1 MKKILLIASLAS
13 FAVVGTAQ
21 AAGDAEAGKTK
32 AAACVACH
40 GPDGNSPAPNFPK
53 LAGQHADY
61 LLKQLKDFKSGART
75 DPTMNAMVMPL
86 SEQDMVDISAFYAT
100 QKGSIGETAAE
111 QVELGQTIYRA
122 GNAASGVAACAA
134 CHGPAGSGNPMA
146 DFPGVSGQHAD
157 YTKLQLQNFRSGM
170 RANDASA
177 MMRGVAKKMT
187 DAEIEAVAQY
197 IQGLH

>member
-1 MKKILLIASLAS
+1 MKKILLIASLVG
-13 FAVVGTAQ
+13 FAVVGAAQ
-21 AAGDAEAGKTK
+21 AAGDAEAGKAK

-86 SEQDMVDISAFYAT
+86 SEQDMADISAFYAT
-100 QKGSIGETAAE
+100 QKGTIGETAAE

-122 GNAASGVAACAA
+122 GNAANGVAACAA
-134 CHGPAGSGNPMA
+134 CHGPAGSGNPLA

-157 YTKLQLQNFRSGM
+157 YTKLQLQNFRSGL